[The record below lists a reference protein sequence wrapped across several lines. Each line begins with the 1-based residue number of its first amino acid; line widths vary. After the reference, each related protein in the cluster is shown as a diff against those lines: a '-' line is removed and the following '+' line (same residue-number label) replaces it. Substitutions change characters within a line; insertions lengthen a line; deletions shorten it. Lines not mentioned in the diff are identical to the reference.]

1 MTAYARPADL
11 ETALALAAQGRVVL
25 AGGTDLYPVAGAEL
39 AGDVLDITGVD
50 ALRGFTRGAGL
61 RIGGCTTWTEIAE
74 ASLPP
79 ALAGLQDAA
88 RMVGGRQVQN
98 VGTLAGNLCNASPAA
113 DGVPPLLTLAAEVE
127 LASVRGA
134 RRMGLAD
141 FLTGPRKTVRQPDE
155 VLVAVHIP
163 EAALLGKAAF
173 EKLGARAYL
182 VISIASV
189 AVRSVTNGG
198 LVTDIAVAVGACS
211 GVAQR
216 LPLVE
221 AALTGASVDGLAAL
235 VRAEDVAAAL
245 SPIADIR
252 ASAGYR
258 LIAATELVAR
268 AVEAAL

>member
-39 AGDVLDITGVD
+39 AGDVLDITGIAD
-50 ALRGFTRGAGL
+50 LRGISTGDGL

-79 ALAGLQDAA
+79 ALAGLQAAA
-88 RMVGGRQVQN
+88 RVVGGRQVQN

-113 DGVPPLLTLAAEVE
+113 DGVPPLLTLGAEVE
-127 LASVRGA
+127 LASVRGV
-134 RRMGLAD
+134 RRVALAA
-141 FLTGPRKTVRQPDE
+141 FLTGPRKTARQPDE

-163 EAALLGKAAF
+163 AAALHGKSAF

-189 AVRSVTNGG
+189 AVRCVTNGR
-198 LVTDIAVAVGACS
+198 LVTDLVVAVGACS
-211 GVAQR
+211 GIAQR

-221 AALTGASVDGLAAL
+221 AALIGAPVEGLAAR
-235 VRAEDVAAAL
+235 VRAADVAAAL

-252 ASAGYR
+252 ASADYR
-258 LIAATELVAR
+258 LTAATELVAR

>member
-11 ETALALAAQGRVVL
+11 ETALALAAQRRVVL

-39 AGDVLDITGVD
+39 AGDVLDITAIAG
-50 ALRGFTRGAGL
+50 LRGITLGDGL

-74 ASLPP
+74 ATLPP
-79 ALAGLQDAA
+79 ALAGLQAAA
-88 RMVGGRQVQN
+88 RAVGGRQVQN

-113 DGVPPLLTLAAEVE
+113 DGVPPLLTLGAEVE
-127 LASVRGA
+127 LASLRGV
-134 RRMGLAD
+134 RRMGLGD
-141 FLTGPRKTVRQPDE
+141 FLTGPRKTARQPDE

-163 EAALLGKAAF
+163 ATALQGKAAF

-189 AVRSVTNGG
+189 AVRCVTIGG
-198 LVTDIAVAVGACS
+198 LVTDIAIAVGACS
-211 GVAQR
+211 GIAQR

-221 AALTGASVDGLAAL
+221 AALIGASVDGLAGR

-252 ASAGYR
+252 ASADYR
-258 LIAATELVAR
+258 LAAATELVAR
-268 AVEAAL
+268 AVESAL